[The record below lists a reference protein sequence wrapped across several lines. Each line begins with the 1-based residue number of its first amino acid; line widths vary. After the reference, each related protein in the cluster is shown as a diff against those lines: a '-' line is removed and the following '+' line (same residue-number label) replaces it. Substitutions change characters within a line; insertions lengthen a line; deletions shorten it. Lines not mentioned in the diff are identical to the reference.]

1 MLKEYNAEEM
11 KVTNIFWRY
20 IKKKITQRLKN
31 FFKYLKGILWA
42 QIGLIYVILLAINY
56 TGNL

>member
-1 MLKEYNAEEM
+1 MFKVYNAEEM

-20 IKKKITQRLKN
+20 IKKKITQRLKKVVKY
-31 FFKYLKGILWA
+31 FKGMLRA
-42 QIGLIYVILLAINY
+42 QIGLIYLILLAINY